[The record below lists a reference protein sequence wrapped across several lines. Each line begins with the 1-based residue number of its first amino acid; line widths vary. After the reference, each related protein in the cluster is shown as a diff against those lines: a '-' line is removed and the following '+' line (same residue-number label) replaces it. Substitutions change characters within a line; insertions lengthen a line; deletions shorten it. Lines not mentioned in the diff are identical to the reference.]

1 MFKQTAITNKDS
13 YKIGHADQYPVGT
26 TKVYSNFTPRSDKYF
41 DFPYEYKDH
50 KVVWFGLQAFLQELI
65 HVYQTTF
72 FDREWEELQA
82 EISSTYAPF
91 VGANC
96 YDTSRMK
103 KLWELGYLPLEIK
116 SLPEGSRVNIGV
128 PVLTIVNTHPD
139 FSWVTND
146 IETWL
151 STSLWKMTTSA
162 TSAFALRK
170 LLTKYAELTGGS
182 KDFMDW
188 QFHDFSPR
196 GMSNIEDAAKCGAG
210 HLLSFRGT
218 DNLPS
223 VKYIKDVYK
232 ADKNFLTGSV
242 PATEHATMA
251 ASIMVESQ
259 KIRQEGTD
267 MTDEQ
272 ISREAEKRV
281 FKRLIT
287 EVYPSGIVSIV
298 SDTYDFWYVITNI
311 VRELKEDILNR
322 KPDQFGN
329 AKLVCRPDSGDPVK
343 ILTGYTFAVV
353 EDIRDYYQML
363 DVSEYVYEAVFD
375 KNTGKYYE
383 FSSNDDGWST
393 EFEFTEISEAEAKG
407 AVQCLDEIFGSTVN
421 DKGYKTLNPRI
432 GLIYGDS
439 ITPNRADE
447 ILRRLADKG
456 YASDNVVFGI
466 GSYHAQMKS
475 RDSLGMAVKCTY
487 VEVNGQGIEVFK
499 DPKTDD
505 GTKKSARGLL
515 RVEKVGDDYVLF
527 DRQTEEQEK
536 QGCLETVFKNGK
548 ILKFDTFETI
558 RERVQAELSK

>member
-1 MFKQTAITNKDS
+1 
-13 YKIGHADQYPVGT
+13 
-26 TKVYSNFTPRSDKYF
+26 
-41 DFPYEYKDH
+41 
-50 KVVWFGLQAFLQELI
+50 
-65 HVYQTTF
+65 
-72 FDREWEELQA
+72 
-82 EISSTYAPF
+82 
-91 VGANC
+91 
-96 YDTSRMK
+96 
-103 KLWELGYLPLEIK
+103 
-116 SLPEGSRVNIGV
+116 
-128 PVLTIVNTHPD
+128 
-139 FSWVTND
+139 
-146 IETWL
+146 
-151 STSLWKMTTSA
+151 
-162 TSAFALRK
+162 
-170 LLTKYAELTGGS
+170 
-182 KDFMDW
+182 MDW

-242 PATEHATMA
+242 PATEHATQS

-272 ISREAEKRV
+272 ISREEYDA
-281 FKRLIT
+281 
-287 EVYPSGIVSIV
+287 VY
-298 SDTYDFWYVITNI
+298 D
-311 VRELKEDILNR
+311 
-322 KPDQFGN
+322 
-329 AKLVCRPDSGDPVK
+329 KL
-343 ILTGYTFAVV
+343 
-353 EDIRDYYQML
+353 
-363 DVSEYVYEAVFD
+363 
-375 KNTGKYYE
+375 TGKYYE
-383 FSSNDDGWST
+383 FESFDDGWST

-447 ILRRLADKG
+447 ILQRLADKG

-536 QGCLETVFKNGK
+536 QGCLETVFKDGK
-548 ILKFDTFETI
+548 ILKFETFETI
-558 RERVQAELSK
+558 RERVQAELNK